1 MTFPIQGRE
10 VRGGVHPG
18 GLLSTGLKDCQALM
32 ITFPSRTNFEFL
44 VNPMSL
50 DCEKKHRSTQKAGLV
65 LSVELQQ

>member
-44 VNPMSL
+44 VNPM
-50 DCEKKHRSTQKAGLV
+50 
-65 LSVELQQ
+65 